1 LDDDP
6 PTRRLDDD
14 PPTRRFAAAQVAVL
28 AVVLVLAGCTSVSGS
43 RPGSSAPAS
52 ASVIIDISPAGK
64 DARPD
69 MPIVVTARGGRIRSV
84 TVSAEGAVIA
94 GAVDASG
101 TTWRSV
107 GSLAPRTTYQVA
119 VTAADPAGNTA
130 TRNSSIRTLVPAKTA
145 TSTITPANGRTVG
158 VGMPVVVDFSRSVTR
173 RQAVTQAIQLSSTPA
188 VQGTWRW
195 ISAKQVQWR
204 PATFWPSGTTVTVTV
219 PLSAVEVSPG
229 VWGGSTRRSTFM
241 IGDAMV
247 TTVDVVR
254 HRMTV
259 RRNGKVIAT
268 FPVTTGKAGFRT
280 RNGTKVVMSRQ
291 LSVRMNS
298 TSVGIGPQDPESYN
312 LVVRWAMRLTSSG
325 EFIHAAPWSVASHG
339 RANVSHGCTGLSERR
354 ARWLYG
360 RSKVG
365 DVVIYT
371 GSQRRPERGNGY
383 TAWNMS
389 YSQWTSEA
397 D

>member
-1 LDDDP
+1 V
-6 PTRRLDDD
+6 
-14 PPTRRFAAAQVAVL
+14 F
-28 AVVLVLAGCTSVSGS
+28 
-43 RPGSSAPAS
+43 
-52 ASVIIDISPAGK
+52 IDIGPEGK
-64 DARPD
+64 EARPD
-69 MPIVVTARGGRIRSV
+69 MPIVVTTRGGRIRTVAV
-84 TVSAEGAVIA
+84 TAEGAAIA
-94 GAVDASG
+94 GVMDASG
-101 TTWRSV
+101 TNWRSV
-107 GSLAPRTTYQVA
+107 APLVPRTTYQVA

-130 TRNSSIRTLVPAKTA
+130 SRRAILRTLVPAKTA
-145 TSTITPANGRTVG
+145 TTTITPANGRTVG
-158 VGMPVVVDFSRSVTR
+158 VGMPVVVDFSRPVIR
-173 RQAVTQAIQLSSTPA
+173 RQEVTQALQLTSTPA
-188 VQGTWRW
+188 VQGAWRW
-195 ISAKQVQWR
+195 ISEKQVQWR

-219 PLSAVEVSPG
+219 PLAAVEVSPG

-247 TTVDVVR
+247 TTVDVAR
-254 HRMTV
+254 HTMTV
-259 RRNGKVIAT
+259 RRNGKVIAA

-291 LSVRMNS
+291 QSVRMNS
-298 TSVGIGPQDPESYN
+298 TSVGIGPQDPESYD

-371 GSQRRPERGNGY
+371 GSRRRPDRENGY